1 MRAKKI
7 AKACMIG
14 SFECGERR
22 PGRDPSL
29 MSQFRPQPVVLSEGS
44 LPYAASAATGDSKA
58 ALGGYPD
65 ASLGTVVG

>member
-1 MRAKKI
+1 
-7 AKACMIG
+7 
-14 SFECGERR
+14 
-22 PGRDPSL
+22 